1 MRLGALLHQLWRH
14 KGGVAACLAFAVLM
28 SLWSLY
34 HLSVFPPGLK
44 ARHLQIGAAATTVL
58 VDAPKSKVV
67 DLRANTQDLQSLTT
81 RADLLSNV
89 MASSP
94 VRLFIARR
102 AGVPINQVVATASL
116 GTDLPRSA
124 LEPGSE
130 RRSSDLI
137 RETDLYRLAI
147 SVNPAQPLIY
157 VNSQA
162 PTADGA
168 SRLANAAVDGLNDY
182 LTMMADREGIAPPS
196 RTRLIQ
202 FGRAQGGI
210 VNPSVNLEIGLLTFL
225 ISFVV
230 ACAAFRVVLRV
241 RHGWAL
247 DAARERREGKNWW
260 LPKLDPA
267 PTVPTAPV
275 VPHEPD

>member
-1 MRLGALLHQLWRH
+1 MQLGALLHQLWRY
-14 KGGVAACLAFAVLM
+14 KGGVAVCLAFAVLM

-34 HLSVFPPGLK
+34 HVSVLPPGLTP
-44 ARHLQIGAAATTVL
+44 RHLQIGAASTTVM
-58 VDAPKSKVV
+58 VDARKSKVV
-67 DLRANTQDLQSLTT
+67 DLRANTQDLASLTT

-94 VRLFIARR
+94 VRQFIARR
-102 AGVPINQVVATASL
+102 AGVAADQVVATASL

-137 RETDLYRLAI
+137 AQTDHYRLAI

-157 VNSQA
+157 VNAQA
-162 PTADGA
+162 PTGA
-168 SRLANAAVDGLNDY
+168 GAARLADAAVDGLNDY
-182 LTMMADREGIAPPS
+182 LKMMADTEGIAPRA
-196 RTRLIQ
+196 RTRLVQ

-210 VNPSVNLEIGLLTFL
+210 VNPSINFEIGLLTFFV
-225 ISFVV
+225 SFIV
-230 ACAAFRVVLRV
+230 ACAAFRVLLRV
-241 RHGWAL
+241 RHGWSL
-247 DAARERREGKNWW
+247 DAARERRDGKNWW
-260 LPKLDPA
+260 LPQPEPVRMS
-267 PTVPTAPV
+267 PTVPV